1 MVMISRFF
9 KPKNSD
15 QEQLKKKR
23 IQDERLKTLGA
34 IAGSVAHDLNN
45 ILSGIATY
53 PEVLMM
59 DKTLDPQLRQGLNLI
74 KDSGQE
80 AAAVVSD
87 LLTIS
92 QGASAQME
100 IIDMTAIIDRYMASH
115 EFNNIRKRYPQ
126 VKMEILTEPALL
138 NIKGSYIH
146 IEKTIMNLVL
156 NAMEEVSGNEDG
168 KILITTANRQIDSS
182 NPEYENI
189 MPGKYVILSVV
200 DNGLGIDNKNLKK
213 IFDPFFTKKKMGK
226 SGSGLGLT
234 VVKNAVQDHNGFIHV
249 TSNNKGTRFDLLFP
263 ALRQE
268 NTTKKELEK

>member
-15 QEQLKKKR
+15 QEQLKKNR

-200 DNGLGIDNKNLKK
+200 DNGMGIDNKNLKK
-213 IFDPFFTKKKMGK
+213 IFDPFFTKKEMGK

>member
-1 MVMISRFF
+1 MISRFF

-23 IQDERLKTLGA
+23 IQDERLKALGA

-156 NAMEEVSGNEDG
+156 NAMAEVSGNEDG

-200 DNGLGIDNKNLKK
+200 DNGPGIDNKNLKK
-213 IFDPFFTKKKMGK
+213 IFDPFFTKKEMGK
-226 SGSGLGLT
+226 SGTGLGLT

>member
-1 MVMISRFF
+1 
-9 KPKNSD
+9 
-15 QEQLKKKR
+15 
-23 IQDERLKTLGA
+23 
-34 IAGSVAHDLNN
+34 
-45 ILSGIATY
+45 
-53 PEVLMM
+53 
-59 DKTLDPQLRQGLNLI
+59 LNLI

-213 IFDPFFTKKKMGK
+213 IFDPFFTKKEMGK
-226 SGSGLGLT
+226 SGTGLGLT

>member
-23 IQDERLKTLGA
+23 IQDERLKALGA

-213 IFDPFFTKKKMGK
+213 IFDPFFTKKEMGK

>member
-23 IQDERLKTLGA
+23 IQDERLKALGA

-59 DKTLDPQLRQGLNLI
+59 DKNLNPQLRQGLNLI

-200 DNGLGIDNKNLKK
+200 DNGPGIDNKNLKK
-213 IFDPFFTKKKMGK
+213 IFDPFFTKKEMGK
-226 SGSGLGLT
+226 SGTGLGLT